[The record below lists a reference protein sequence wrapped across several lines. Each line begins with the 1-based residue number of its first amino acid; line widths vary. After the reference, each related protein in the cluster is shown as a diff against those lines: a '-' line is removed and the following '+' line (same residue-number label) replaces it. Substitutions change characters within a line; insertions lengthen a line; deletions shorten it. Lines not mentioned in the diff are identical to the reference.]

1 MLILM
6 IISLAYVVDLH
17 FQLYEQKQQNK
28 KEIFELKNNSTKN
41 DEKAMKVSWAQW
53 DKIFQL
59 QDEMKRFKKLFR
71 ISQIQNGG
79 LERKAKMLAITNSR
93 QNEII
98 KKQAEEIRSL
108 HLEISM
114 KRSVKFD
121 GEGKT
126 CASNADV
133 TNCDADKCNVKYYKL
148 IEFFKKN
155 FFMQIFLKNQK
166 MDNLFFS
173 KNM

>member
-6 IISLAYVVDLH
+6 IISLVYVVDLH

-28 KEIFELKNNSTKN
+28 KEIFELKNNSTRN

-59 QDEMKRFKKLFR
+59 QDEIKRFKKLFR
-71 ISQIQNGG
+71 VSQIQNGG
-79 LERKAKMLAITNSR
+79 LERKTKMLSITNSR
-93 QNEII
+93 QNKII
-98 KKQAEEIRSL
+98 KRQAEEILSL

-126 CASNADV
+126 CTSNADV
-133 TNCDADKCNVKYYKL
+133 TNCDADRCNVKCNEL
-148 IEFFKKN
+148 FEFFKRN
-155 FFMQIFLKNQK
+155 FSVRSSLKSQK
-166 MDNLFFS
+166 
-173 KNM
+173 